1 MPDVVKFLI
10 VYILDM
16 LGLPGSRN
24 QHLIP
29 LWFLKNHLCKKRLKI
44 PNGFSESNTEGP
56 ATPWPKQKE
65 QMYKEL
71 RTKHY
76 IEN

>member
-1 MPDVVKFLI
+1 M
-10 VYILDM
+10 ILHKVFEKKW
-16 LGLPGSRN
+16 LLNVRA
-24 QHLIP
+24 Q
-29 LWFLKNHLCKKRLKI
+29 NHLCKKRLKI
-44 PNGFSESNTEGP
+44 PNGFSESNTEGQ

>member
-1 MPDVVKFLI
+1 M
-10 VYILDM
+10 ILHKVFEKKW
-16 LGLPGSRN
+16 LLNVRA
-24 QHLIP
+24 Q
-29 LWFLKNHLCKKRLKI
+29 NHLCKKRLKI